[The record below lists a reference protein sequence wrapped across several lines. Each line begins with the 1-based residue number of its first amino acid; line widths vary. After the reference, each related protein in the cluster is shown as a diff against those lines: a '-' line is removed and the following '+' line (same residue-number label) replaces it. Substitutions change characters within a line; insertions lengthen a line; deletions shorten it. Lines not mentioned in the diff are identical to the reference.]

1 MVGEFDENSYEFF
14 NENYDYKVKAFREKF
29 FKSLDE
35 PVSKKKVQRTLAELI
50 YTQLIDNMNEN
61 TDDKIPKLYR
71 ENQLRWCSLMLR
83 SQKMQQFFVQFTE

>member
-50 YTQLIDNMNEN
+50 YTQ
-61 TDDKIPKLYR
+61 TT
-71 ENQLRWCSLMLR
+71 R
-83 SQKMQQFFVQFTE
+83 SPSCTGRISSDGAP